1 MQDVFCYINE
11 MFCRERQ
18 LWKTTVTNSALPKQN
33 FKTLF
38 EKISQNVSLH
48 SPTILSGDFNQDS
61 SQSSSVDNYLK
72 INFQIVHFCND
83 QLQEAALET
92 TELWSVHAY
101 IAIPCLLIS
110 LSAKNTENPGI
121 SYLESGRKTLVCIV

>member
-1 MQDVFCYINE
+1 LSTELLWEESWLKSPERIVGEWRETFWDIFSKRVLKFCSVACFGGKY
-11 MFCRERQ
+11 
-18 LWKTTVTNSALPKQN
+18 TTHRLILFTFVMTNSKP
-33 FKTLF
+33 
-38 EKISQNVSLH
+38 
-48 SPTILSGDFNQDS
+48 
-61 SQSSSVDNYLK
+61 
-72 INFQIVHFCND
+72 C

-121 SYLESGRKTLVCIV
+121 SYLESGRKTLVSHNARIAA